1 MSKQNGGI
9 IGPDNVTT
17 GGFNGVA
24 SGVFKLGEVT
34 KLIRESKWPEIN
46 PFTNTVPNSARFN
59 IASSDKLART
69 SDSGNTKTF
78 TMSFWVKRSTFGAD
92 QVLTNITSGSGK
104 QGRVY
109 FEGSTEQLEF
119 HDVSSGGSYEI
130 RYITTRLFRD
140 TGAWYNI
147 VIAVNTDDGTA
158 GDRVKIYVNGVRE
171 TSFATATQPS
181 SGLATAF
188 NSGGVMQIGSQQVP
202 ADFFGGYMAEVIN
215 VDGTQLA
222 PTSFAEFDEDSNIWK
237 PIDVSGLTFG
247 TNGFYLEY
255 KASGT
260 GTNASGMGADTS
272 GNTNHFAVTNLTAT
286 DQSTDTCTNNFAT
299 ANPLAN
305 LVGSPTYSKGN
316 LEVTGNSSANH
327 NWQSTIGVSSGKWYW
342 EMKSLASSPDT
353 ALVFYDQSIA
363 PVNTMGA
370 GFTTLQRQK
379 TTNNSSSGSAIGS
392 TAQNDIH
399 GMALDLDNGKMFIHR
414 NGTYLLSGDPAN
426 GTNPFIVTADGLAT
440 EGVFGGY
447 TYDGTVQLNFGNPA
461 FAISSGNADG
471 DGFGNFEYAPPSG
484 FFALCTKNLA
494 EYG

>member
-1 MSKQNGGI
+1 MPFI
-9 IGPDNVTT
+9 IPANSAL
-17 GGFNGVA
+17 A
-24 SGVFKLGEVT
+24 SGGYNVA
-34 KLIRESKWPEIN
+34 
-46 PFTNTVPNSARFN
+46 NSCKFN
-59 IASSDKLART
+59 AGSSDYLSRTFGSGNRKTWTWSAWIKLANINSSSEVIFGRLT
-69 SDSGNTKTF
+69 ANNDSSWFTVDIRGNDKITI
-78 TMSFWVKRSTFGAD
+78 GIYN
-92 QVLTNITSGSGK
+92 TNYLITN
-104 QGRVY
+104 
-109 FEGSTEQLEF
+109 
-119 HDVSSGGSYEI
+119 
-130 RYITTRLFRD
+130 RLFRD
-140 TGAWYNI
+140 TSAWYHI
-147 VIAVNTDDGTA
+147 VVAFDTTQGTA
-158 GDRVKIYVNGVRE
+158 NNRVRLYINGVEE
-171 TSFATATQPS
+171 TSFATRNNPS
-181 SGLATAF
+181 QNFDAPLNANVQHLLGKSY
-188 NSGGVMQIGSQQVP
+188 SSYYE
-202 ADFFGGYMAEVIN
+202 GYMSEVTFI
-215 VDGTQLA
+215 DGQQLA
-222 PTSFAEFDEDSNIWK
+222 PTDFGEFDEDSGVWK

-247 TNGFYLEY
+247 TNGFYLDFEDSS
-255 KASGT
+255 AL
-260 GTNASGMGADTS
+260 
-272 GNTNHFAVTNLTAT
+272 GNDANGSNNWTANNLTAV

-353 ALVFYDQSIA
+353 GLLFYDQSIA
-363 PVNTMGA
+363 PVNSPGA
-370 GFTTLQRQK
+370 GFGTLQRQK
-379 TTNNSSSGSAIGS
+379 IVNSAATGSAIGS

>member
-1 MSKQNGGI
+1 MPFI
-9 IGPDNVTT
+9 IPANSASAS
-17 GGFNGVA
+17 GGFNVDN
-24 SGVFKLGEVT
+24 S
-34 KLIRESKWPEIN
+34 LI
-46 PFTNTVPNSARFN
+46 FN
-59 IASSDKLART
+59 DGSSDSLSRT
-69 SDSGNTKTF
+69 PSSSSAAGRKKF
-78 TMSFWVKRSTFGAD
+78 TISAWVKRAN
-92 QVLTNITSGSGK
+92 LTAEMGI
-104 QGRVY
+104 
-109 FEGSTEQLEF
+109 F
-119 HDVSSGGSYEI
+119 SGGPDSNVNGFYTLMFDDADKLRVQYYEGAFYNI
-130 RYITTRLFRD
+130 MPNMLFRD
-140 TGAWYNI
+140 TSAWYHI
-147 VIAVNTDDGTA
+147 VISNDTTNNTSA
-158 GDRVKIYVNGVRE
+158 DRTKIYVNGVQQAV
-171 TSFATATQPS
+171 TSASGGTAPQPNINFDYNVNNDS
-181 SGLATAF
+181 LQQVGARR
-188 NSGGVMQIGSQQVP
+188 NSGGSP
-202 ADFFGGYMAEVIN
+202 AGYFDGYIAEFCMIDNQYLAADSFG
-215 VDGTQLA
+215 
-222 PTSFAEFDEDSNIWK
+222 EFDEDSGIWK

-272 GNTNHFAVTNLTAT
+272 GNTNHFAVNNLTST

-305 LVGSPTYSKGN
+305 LVGSPTYSEGN

-353 ALVFYDQSIA
+353 GLLFYDQSIA
-363 PVNTMGA
+363 PVNSPGA
-370 GFTTLQRQK
+370 GFGTLQRQK
-379 TTNNSSSGSAIGS
+379 IVNSAATGSAIGS

-414 NGTYLLSGDPAN
+414 NGTYLESGDPAN
-426 GTNPFIVTADGLAT
+426 GTNPFIETSDGLAT
-440 EGVFGGY
+440 EGVFGGFS
-447 TYDGTVQLNFGNPA
+447 YDGTVQINFGGCPA

>member
-1 MSKQNGGI
+1 MPFI
-9 IGPDNVTT
+9 IPANSAL
-17 GGFNGVA
+17 A
-24 SGVFKLGEVT
+24 SGGYNVA
-34 KLIRESKWPEIN
+34 
-46 PFTNTVPNSARFN
+46 NSCKFN
-59 IASSDKLART
+59 AGSSDYLSRTFGSGNRKTWTWSAWIKLANINSSSEVIFGRLT
-69 SDSGNTKTF
+69 ANNDSSWFTVDIRGNDKITI
-78 TMSFWVKRSTFGAD
+78 GIYN
-92 QVLTNITSGSGK
+92 TNYLITN
-104 QGRVY
+104 
-109 FEGSTEQLEF
+109 
-119 HDVSSGGSYEI
+119 
-130 RYITTRLFRD
+130 RLFRD
-140 TGAWYNI
+140 TSAWYHI
-147 VIAVNTDDGTA
+147 VVAFDTTQGTA
-158 GDRVKIYVNGVRE
+158 NNRVRLYINGVEE
-171 TSFATATQPS
+171 TSFATRNNPS
-181 SGLATAF
+181 QNFDAPLNANVQHLLGKSY
-188 NSGGVMQIGSQQVP
+188 SSYYE
-202 ADFFGGYMAEVIN
+202 GYMSEVTFI
-215 VDGTQLA
+215 DGQQLA
-222 PTSFAEFDEDSNIWK
+222 PTDFGEFDEDSGVWK

-247 TNGFYLEY
+247 TNGFYLDFEDSS
-255 KASGT
+255 AL
-260 GTNASGMGADTS
+260 
-272 GNTNHFAVTNLTAT
+272 GNDANGSNNWTANNLTAV

-305 LVGSPTYSKGN
+305 LVGSPTYSEGN

-353 ALVFYDQSIA
+353 GLLFYDQSIA
-363 PVNTMGA
+363 PVNSPGA
-370 GFTTLQRQK
+370 GFGTLQRQK
-379 TTNNSSSGSAIGS
+379 IVNSAATGSAIGS